1 MINAPGTKT
10 FSGAFYGGTMNAEQ
24 YLKYLVEEIHTT
36 VVATVDDEGLP
47 VTAAIDMM
55 DFDENGLYFL
65 TAKGKGFYDRLIKRG
80 FLALTAMKG
89 KDTMSSVAVSIRGKV
104 QELGYER
111 IPALFAKNPYM
122 KEIYPTE
129 DSMKALTVFQIYE
142 GIGEWFDLSKK
153 PIERAS
159 FSFGGSEAKAEGY
172 FITDACIGCGSCAA
186 VCPQNCISA
195 DSIPNVIEQ
204 EHCLHC
210 GNCMEVCPVGAVKR
224 R

>member
-1 MINAPGTKT
+1 
-10 FSGAFYGGTMNAEQ
+10 MNAEQ
-24 YLKYLVEEIHTT
+24 YLKYLVEEIHTA

-55 DFDENGLYFL
+55 DCDHDSLYFL

-89 KDTMSSVAVSIRGKV
+89 KDTMSSVAVSIRGRV
-104 QELGYER
+104 RELGYDK
-111 IPALFAKNPYM
+111 IPELFAKNPYM
-122 KEIYPTE
+122 CDIYPTE
-129 DSMKALTVFQIYE
+129 EAMRALTVFQIYE
-142 GIGEWFDLSKK
+142 GTGEWFDLSKK

-159 FSFGGSEAKAEGY
+159 FTFGGAEQKPEGY

-186 VCPQNCISA
+186 VCPQNCINA
-195 DSIPNVIEQ
+195 ESIPYVIEQ

-210 GNCMEVCPVGAVKR
+210 GNCMEACPVGAVER